1 MLNKMKGHNMTN
13 KCDSCGEETA
23 YDQWSRY
30 SNDNA
35 EKWCIDCGDDIHNEW
50 VAECNANW
58 QEMIATDKE
67 ENPEAY
73 DEQTGEK
80 L

>member
-1 MLNKMKGHNMTN
+1 MTN

-23 YDQWSRY
+23 KDQWSSY

-35 EKWCIDCGDDIHNEW
+35 KLCIDCGDDLQNDYI
-50 VAECNANW
+50 AECRSDW
-58 QEMIATDKE
+58 QEYLTTCQE

-73 DEQTGEK
+73 DDQTGEK

>member
-1 MLNKMKGHNMTN
+1 MTN
-13 KCDSCGEETA
+13 KTKCDSCGEETA
-23 YDQWSRY
+23 KDQWSSY
-30 SNDNA
+30 TSELNA
-35 EKWCIDCGDDIHNEW
+35 KFCIDCGDDLQNDKI
-50 VAECNANW
+50 AECNVDW
-58 QEMIATDKE
+58 QEYKQTFKE

>member
-23 YDQWSRY
+23 KDQWSSY

-35 EKWCIDCGDDIHNEW
+35 KLCIDCGDDLQNDYI
-50 VAECNANW
+50 AECRSDW
-58 QEMIATDKE
+58 QEYLTTCQE

-73 DEQTGEK
+73 DDQTGEK

>member
-1 MLNKMKGHNMTN
+1 MTN
-13 KCDSCGEETA
+13 KTKCDSCGEETA
-23 YDQWSRY
+23 KDQWSSY
-30 SNDNA
+30 TSDDNA
-35 EKWCIDCGDDIHNEW
+35 KFCIDCGDDLQNDYI
-50 VAECNANW
+50 AECNVDW
-58 QEMIATDKE
+58 QEYKQTCQE

>member
-1 MLNKMKGHNMTN
+1 MINKPKGHNMTN

-23 YDQWSRY
+23 KDQWSSY
-30 SNDNA
+30 SNNNA
-35 EKWCIDCGDDIHNEW
+35 EKWCIDCGEDIHNEW
-50 VAECNANW
+50 VAECNADHMDYI
-58 QEMIATDKE
+58 ETCKE

-73 DEQTGEK
+73 DDQTGEK